1 MLRKRLYKKNISEEN
16 KKIILDFLQKR
27 RQESISFR
35 RLERYENVLSIFAQQ
50 IKINLFKVTEKELRE
65 FIEWLDNKSN
75 FKAWTKCTFKTILKT
90 FYKYYNNG
98 ELPKRCKFI
107 KLNRNKLN
115 KKLPSDIWTE
125 EEINKLIDS
134 TREPFWKAFI
144 SLGYESGARIGELK
158 NLKIRDIEFTNF
170 GMKVKLSGK
179 TGERIVP
186 LVKCVPYISVYLKLH
201 PKRNDPNAWL
211 WIRTN
216 GRRIGYQG
224 IRYQLRELA
233 KRAGIKKK
241 IYPHLLRHS
250 RATELANHLTESQLK
265 QYFGWTQD
273 SRMAS
278 TYIHLSGRDID
289 NAVLSIYGL
298 SKKKEEEIQN
308 GLPVKC
314 PRCNF
319 PNEHNAQFCSNCGL
333 ALDTK
338 TAIEEQ
344 EKEKEINKF
353 AWIWKKREVK
363 EAIFKVLDEY
373 FKERLG
379 KT

>member
-1 MLRKRLYKKNISEEN
+1 MDMETLKRRLYKKNISDEN

-90 FYKYYNNG
+90 FYKYHNEG
-98 ELPKRCKFI
+98 ELPKMCKFI
-107 KLNRNKLN
+107 KLNRNKVE
-115 KKLPSDIWTE
+115 KKLPEDIWTE
-125 EEINKLIDS
+125 EEIDKLINS
-134 TREPFWKAFI
+134 TRDPFWKAFI
-144 SLGYESGARIGELK
+144 SLGYESGARIGELRD
-158 NLKIRDIEFTNF
+158 LKIRDIEFTDF

-186 LVKCVPYISVYLKLH
+186 LVKCVSYISVYLKLH
-201 PKRNDPNAWL
+201 PKRNDLNAWL

-333 ALDTK
+333 PLNEESAIK
-338 TAIEEQ
+338 TL
-344 EKEKEINKF
+344 EKEKKYTEILIKLLE
-353 AWIWKKREVK
+353 KREIRELVK
-363 EAIFKVLDEY
+363 EELRKIIQ
-373 FKERLG
+373 
-379 KT
+379 T